1 MYNRTLKNRMKIF
14 GVLFLFATCFL
25 FFSCNK
31 DDDDFQ
37 PIQLQYAI
45 LNDKPNPITNNQIS
59 LNFPSE
65 TKNELI
71 IFGGDGKYAINN
83 SDNTKLSISYA
94 DGYLTL
100 TPLAAGN
107 VTVTI
112 TDTHNNF
119 YALAVQIINQL
130 ELNMSAKKEAGNIFD
145 LMVFNLNTS
154 YEGRITLLDLT
165 ETYDSIVWLCTNT
178 SQRFRVLESQENS
191 GSFTWQWSNCFFLPA
206 VYETCVLGYKD
217 SQIISSDT
225 VYVDIANDKD
235 FLGFNWDDVESKV
248 STGYENIFSDEY
260 YFVTHENVTNNIPSI
275 SLFLSKNYIENEAA
289 FFSKSKE
296 ILLGYINTLYSE
308 PTYSNDED
316 NSLFG
321 IYNNLFKNRKEDVTP
336 EYIWITSTSKISLLK
351 KYDINNGFSKYEIY
365 AEPAR

>member
-14 GVLFLFATCFL
+14 GVLFLFTTCFL
-25 FFSCNK
+25 FFSCSK
-31 DDDDFQ
+31 DDDDYQ

-45 LNDKPNPITNNQIS
+45 LNDKPNPVTNNQIS

-119 YALAVQIINQL
+119 YALTVQIINQL
-130 ELNMSAKKEAGNIFD
+130 ELNISAKKEAGNIFD

-235 FLGFNWDDVESKV
+235 FLGFKWEDVVSKV

-260 YFVTHENVTNNIPSI
+260 YFVTHKNVTNNIPSI

-289 FFSKSKE
+289 FFSKSRK
-296 ILLGYINTLYSE
+296 ILFDYICLLYSS
-308 PTYSNDED
+308 PTYSSDGD
-316 NSLFG
+316 NSILD
-321 IYNNLFKNRKEDVTP
+321 IYNDLFRNKKEAAVP
-336 EYIWITSTSKISLLK
+336 ESIWVTSKSNIVLLEEYDSISGYSNYK
-351 KYDINNGFSKYEIY
+351 IY
-365 AEPAR
+365 AEPK